1 MIDNATVN
9 NLTIF
14 YMAIAFIIQFILP
27 IAVTI
32 YLYRKEQISM
42 KPVVVGVLSFIIIHT
57 VIRIVLEQGLQ
68 STPWYKDLA
77 KSNGLLASL
86 LIVFS
91 VGILEEIAR
100 VKGFI
105 VFLKNQWEW
114 KDGIALGL
122 GFGGMESIF
131 AGLSS
136 ANKIIS
142 RLAINYKV
150 FTNIKIAASMKKLLL
165 STAPSVFLIAG
176 LESLF
181 ILSIQIGLTLL
192 ALYGIRIDK
201 HRYSIYAVVIHIL
214 IHWPVPFL
222 NKLIGVWGTEALLAL
237 IAAIAIVLSY
247 KAKEWYADATTVHIF
262 R

>member
-1 MIDNATVN
+1 
-9 NLTIF
+9 
-14 YMAIAFIIQFILP
+14 
-27 IAVTI
+27 
-32 YLYRKEQISM
+32 
-42 KPVVVGVLSFIIIHT
+42 
-57 VIRIVLEQGLQ
+57 
-68 STPWYKDLA
+68 
-77 KSNGLLASL
+77 
-86 LIVFS
+86 
-91 VGILEEIAR
+91 
-100 VKGFI
+100 
-105 VFLKNQWEW
+105 
-114 KDGIALGL
+114 
-122 GFGGMESIF
+122 
-131 AGLSS
+131 
-136 ANKIIS
+136 
-142 RLAINYKV
+142 
-150 FTNIKIAASMKKLLL
+150 MKKLLL